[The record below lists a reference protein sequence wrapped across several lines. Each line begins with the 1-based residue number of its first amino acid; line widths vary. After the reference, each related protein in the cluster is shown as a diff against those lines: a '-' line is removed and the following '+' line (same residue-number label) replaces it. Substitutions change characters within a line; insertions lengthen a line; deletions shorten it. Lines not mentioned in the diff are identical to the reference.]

1 MMEIGIDLANGK
13 DFTVDN
19 LTRHKWPEEKPEE
32 PNQYLVRL
40 DNGYYPY
47 YEKARWKLGGWKST
61 DSNFVGR
68 DISEFVTHWWELP
81 EVTE

>member
-19 LTRHKWPEEKPEE
+19 LTRHKWPEEKPATDGE
-32 PNQYLVRL
+32 YLARL
-40 DNGYYPY
+40 DTGDEVVHKVLYIADQYTPWTNY
-47 YEKARWKLGGWKST
+47 
-61 DSNFVGR
+61 
-68 DISEFVTHWWELP
+68 VTHWWELP